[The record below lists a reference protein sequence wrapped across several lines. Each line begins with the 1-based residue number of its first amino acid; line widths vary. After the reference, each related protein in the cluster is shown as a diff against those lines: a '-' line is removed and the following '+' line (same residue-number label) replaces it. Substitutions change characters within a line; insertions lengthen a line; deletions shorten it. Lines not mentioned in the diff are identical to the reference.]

1 MEIMTRD
8 FGKIE
13 INQDDIIEFPQAVPG
28 FPEEKEFVLFPIGE
42 ESPFIVLQSVN
53 NSDLAFITI
62 EPGNYLKGYEF
73 EISDELANKLK
84 IKSNEDL
91 LVISIA
97 TIKDEIENMT
107 INLAAP
113 VIINL
118 KEKLGKQVILDKE
131 DYPVKYRLFADKEKE
146 LVE

>member
-13 INQDDIIEFPQAVPG
+13 INEDDIIEFPQSIPG

-42 ESPFIVLQSVN
+42 DSPFIVLQSVN

-84 IKSNEDL
+84 IESNEDL

>member
-8 FGKIE
+8 FGEIE
-13 INQDDIIEFPQAVPG
+13 INEEDIIEFPQAVPG
-28 FPEEKEFVLFPIGE
+28 FPEDKEFVLFPIGE
-42 ESPFIVLQSVN
+42 DSPFIVLQSVN
-53 NSDLAFITI
+53 TAELAFITI

-73 EISDELANKLK
+73 EISDELAKKLK
-84 IKSNEDL
+84 IEKNEDL
-91 LVISIA
+91 LVLSIA
-97 TIKDEIENMT
+97 TIKGEIENMT

-131 DYPVKYRLFADKEKE
+131 DYPVKYRLFADTEKE

>member
-13 INQDDIIEFPQAVPG
+13 IKEEDIIEFPQAVPG
-28 FPEEKEFVLFPIGE
+28 FPEDKEFVIFPLGE
-42 ESPFIVLQSVN
+42 DSPFIVLQSVN
-53 NSDLAFITI
+53 NEKLAFITI
-62 EPGNYLKGYEF
+62 EPGNYLKDYEF
-73 EISDELANKLK
+73 EISDELAEKLK
-84 IKSNEDL
+84 IEKNEDL
-91 LVISIA
+91 LVLSIA
-97 TIKDEIENMT
+97 TIKGDIKNMT

-118 KEKLGKQVILDKE
+118 KEKLGKQVILDE
-131 DYPVKYRLFADKEKE
+131 DHYPVKYRLFAEQEKE

>member
-13 INQDDIIEFPQAVPG
+13 INKNDIIEFPQAVPG
-28 FPEEKEFVLFPIGE
+28 FPAEKEFVLFPIGE
-42 ESPFIVLQSVN
+42 DSPFIVLQSVN

-84 IKSNEDL
+84 IESNEDL

-118 KEKLGKQVILDKE
+118 KENLGKQVILDKE